1 MECVGGFGFSGLRVD
16 FAEMSVYNR
25 IVYHSRTEANMEDIK
40 CIVAKNITDLRIL
53 NNMTQLELGAKLN
66 YSDKTISKWERGEST
81 PDIAVLVQM
90 ASLFG
95 VSLDYLVGNE
105 SIDDKI
111 KENARS
117 ETKYNHRIITYIA
130 EGAVWCVAV
139 LAFIITSLVARDATF
154 QWLYFVYALPIAV
167 IVRLVFNSIW
177 FNPRNNYLII
187 SVLMWAIL
195 AAIQITF
202 WHFGI
207 NVILIYLLGIVGQII
222 IILCSYIRKPNIK
235 NPRKKTTDL

>member
-1 MECVGGFGFSGLRVD
+1 MQ
-16 FAEMSVYNR
+16 
-25 IVYHSRTEANMEDIK
+25 I
-40 CIVAKNITDLRIL
+40 
-53 NNMTQLELGAKLN
+53 
-66 YSDKTISKWERGEST
+66 
-81 PDIAVLVQM
+81 

-95 VSLDYLVGNE
+95 VSLDYLAGIEN
-105 SIDDKI
+105 IDDRV

-117 ETKYNHRIITYIA
+117 EKKYNHRIITYIA

-207 NVILIYLLGIVGQII
+207 NVILIYLLGIAGQII
-222 IILCSYIRKPNIK
+222 IILCSFIRKPNIHT
-235 NPRKKTTDL
+235 PLKKADEL

>member
-1 MECVGGFGFSGLRVD
+1 
-16 FAEMSVYNR
+16 
-25 IVYHSRTEANMEDIK
+25 
-40 CIVAKNITDLRIL
+40 
-53 NNMTQLELGAKLN
+53 
-66 YSDKTISKWERGEST
+66 
-81 PDIAVLVQM
+81 M

-235 NPRKKTTDL
+235 NSRKKTTDL

>member
-1 MECVGGFGFSGLRVD
+1 
-16 FAEMSVYNR
+16 
-25 IVYHSRTEANMEDIK
+25 MEDIK
-40 CIVAKNITDLRIL
+40 STVAKNITDLRIL
-53 NNMTQLELGAKLN
+53 NNMTQMELGAKLN

-81 PDIAVLVQM
+81 PDIAVLVQI

-95 VSLDYLVGNE
+95 VSLDYLAGIEN
-105 SIDDKI
+105 IDDRV

-117 ETKYNHRIITYIA
+117 EKKYNHRIITYIA

-202 WHFGI
+202 WHFDK
-207 NVILIYLLGIVGQII
+207 
-222 IILCSYIRKPNIK
+222 CRRPK
-235 NPRKKTTDL
+235 

>member
-1 MECVGGFGFSGLRVD
+1 MQ
-16 FAEMSVYNR
+16 
-25 IVYHSRTEANMEDIK
+25 I
-40 CIVAKNITDLRIL
+40 
-53 NNMTQLELGAKLN
+53 
-66 YSDKTISKWERGEST
+66 
-81 PDIAVLVQM
+81 

-95 VSLDYLVGNE
+95 VSLDYLAGIEN
-105 SIDDKI
+105 IDDRV

-117 ETKYNHRIITYIA
+117 EKKYNHRIITYIA

-207 NVILIYLLGIVGQII
+207 NVVLIYLLGIVGQII
-222 IILCSYIRKPNIK
+222 VILCSFIRKPNIRT
-235 NPRKKTTDL
+235 PQKKADEL